1 MESLPTHWLAL
12 VAVVFL
18 LGLKHGLDPD
28 HLAAIDGL
36 ARFNA
41 ARRPALSRWSGLLF
55 SAGHGV
61 VVTLV
66 AVAVAT
72 VATGWRAPAWLEH
85 AGTWISIAFLT
96 LLGIANLAAV
106 ARTPRG
112 ELVRAVGV
120 RSRLFER
127 LTRAEHPVLIA
138 AVGAAF
144 ALSFDT
150 ISQAVLFSITG
161 SNLAGWLFA
170 TLLGVVFTAGMMA
183 TDALNGL
190 WVSHLVRR
198 ADGRAAVASRM
209 MSLAIATTSLAIAA
223 LAAARYALPALD
235 EQLASWGV
243 ALSAGVV
250 VAVAA
255 AYAAAMRLAITGSD
269 SVIQS
274 RESRKAE

>member
-1 MESLPTHWLAL
+1 MMETLPGHWLAL
-12 VAVVFL
+12 IAVVFL

-36 ARFNA
+36 TRFNA

-61 VVTLV
+61 VVTLI
-66 AVAVAT
+66 AIAVAT
-72 VATGWRAPAWLEH
+72 VALEWRAPAWLENT
-85 AGTWISIAFLT
+85 GTWISIGFLT
-96 LLGIANLAAV
+96 LLGVANLIAV
-106 ARTPRG
+106 VRTPRG
-112 ELVRAVGV
+112 EIVRAVGV
-120 RSRLFER
+120 RSRLFAR

-170 TLLGVVFTAGMMA
+170 GLLGVVFTAGMMA

-190 WVSHLVRR
+190 WVSHMVRAAYRR
-198 ADGRAAVASRM
+198 AAAASRL
-209 MSLAIATTSLAIAA
+209 MSIAIALTSLAIAA
-223 LAAARYALPALD
+223 LAVARQSVPALD
-235 EQLASWGV
+235 AQVESWGV
-243 ALSAGVV
+243 SLSVAVIAAVAVSYV
-250 VAVAA
+250 VAMRFAA
-255 AYAAAMRLAITGSD
+255 
-269 SVIQS
+269 
-274 RESRKAE
+274 REGAQRAG

>member
-1 MESLPTHWLAL
+1 MNALPTHWLSL

-36 ARFNA
+36 TRYNA
-41 ARRPALSRWSGLLF
+41 ERRPLLARWSGLLF

-66 AVAVAT
+66 AVMVAT
-72 VATGWRAPAWLEH
+72 VATDWRAPQWLES
-85 AGTWISIAFLT
+85 AGTWISIAFLV
-96 LLGIANLAAV
+96 LLGVANLAAV
-106 ARTPRG
+106 ARTPR
-112 ELVRAVGV
+112 EEVVRAAGV

-144 ALSFDT
+144 AISFDT

-161 SNLAGWLFA
+161 SNVAGWLFA
-170 TLLGVVFTAGMMA
+170 VALGLVFTAGMIA

-190 WVSHLVRR
+190 WVSRLVRR
-198 ADGRAAVASRM
+198 ADARAAAASRL
-209 MSLAIATTSLAIAA
+209 MSLGIGVTSLAIAA
-223 LAAARYALPALD
+223 LAIARRAVPALD
-235 EQLASWGV
+235 AQVEAWGV

-250 VAVAA
+250 VAVLAT
-255 AYAAAMRLAITGSD
+255 YAAAMRRA
-269 SVIQS
+269 V
-274 RESRKAE
+274 RA

>member
-1 MESLPTHWLAL
+1 MDTLPTHWLAL

-36 ARFNA
+36 TRFNA
-41 ARRPALSRWSGLLF
+41 QRRPRLARWSGLLF

-66 AVAVAT
+66 AIVVAT
-72 VATGWRAPAWLEH
+72 VAIEWRAPAWLEH
-85 AGTWISIAFLT
+85 TGTWISIAFLT
-96 LLGIANLAAV
+96 LLGTANLAAV
-106 ARTPRG
+106 IRTPRD
-112 ELVRAVGV
+112 EVVRAAGV

-144 ALSFDT
+144 AISFDT

-161 SNLAGWLFA
+161 SHLAGWLFA
-170 TLLGVVFTAGMMA
+170 AWLGLVFTAGMIA

-198 ADGRAAVASRM
+198 ADARAAAASRL
-209 MSLAIATTSLAIAA
+209 MSLAIGITSIAIAA
-223 LAAARYALPALD
+223 LAAARQAWPVLD
-235 EQLASWGV
+235 AQVEAWGV
-243 ALSAGVV
+243 ALSAAVV
-250 VAVAA
+250 VAIAA
-255 AYAAAMRLAITGSD
+255 SYAFAMRMAA
-269 SVIQS
+269 
-274 RESRKAE
+274 RA

>member
-1 MESLPTHWLAL
+1 METLPAHWLAL

-36 ARFNA
+36 TRYNA
-41 ARRPALSRWSGLLF
+41 ARRPRVSRWSGLLF

-61 VVTLV
+61 VVTAV
-66 AVAVAT
+66 AIAVAT
-72 VATGWRAPAWLEH
+72 VATGWKAPQWLENT
-85 AGTWISIAFLT
+85 GTWISIAFLT

-106 ARTPRG
+106 VRTPRD
-112 ELVRAVGV
+112 EMVRAAGI
-120 RSRLFER
+120 RSRFFER
-127 LTRAEHPVLIA
+127 LTRAEHPVLVA

-170 TLLGVVFTAGMMA
+170 AGLGLVFTAGMMA

-190 WVSHLVRR
+190 WVSHLVRQ
-198 ADGRAAVASRM
+198 ADRRAAAASRV
-209 MSLAIATTSLAIAA
+209 MSIAIALTSLAIAA
-223 LAAARYALPALD
+223 LAAARHVIPSLDALA
-235 EQLASWGV
+235 ESWGV

-250 VAVAA
+250 LAVAA
-255 AYAAAMRLAITGSD
+255 AYGLAVRLAART
-269 SVIQS
+269 
-274 RESRKAE
+274 A